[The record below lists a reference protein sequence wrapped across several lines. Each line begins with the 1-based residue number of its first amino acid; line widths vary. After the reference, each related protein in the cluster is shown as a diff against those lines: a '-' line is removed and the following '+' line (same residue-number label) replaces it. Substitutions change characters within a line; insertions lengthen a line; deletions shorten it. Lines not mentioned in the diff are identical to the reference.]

1 MAVRTGVTSL
11 HEEGNQG
18 PEVVRSKLE
27 DTEIISSKSRNGTQT
42 CFYLSFFLNQRIVDL
57 YQSSRCGLV
66 VNESD

>member
-27 DTEIISSKSRNGTQT
+27 DTEIISSKSMNGTQT
-42 CFYLSFFLNQRIVDL
+42 CFYLSFFFKIKEQLTYIRVP
-57 YQSSRCGLV
+57 V
-66 VNESD
+66 VA